1 MFLRTAHR
9 QPTIANGESPSQ
21 AFANNGAT
29 TSLKLNRKSK
39 EPKGFLKVPT
49 NALGNRGM
57 ASATSGMAKGPDA
70 TTLLSPPPA
79 TQHRRRSV
87 LRPHTHRVP
96 PIRLR
101 ATFHPP
107 SSLVAHRASCNPAQ
121 TKSGRCRMFCSTA
134 RSGCLRESAETLF
147 AIWPQCLPGG
157 RAPR

>member
-9 QPTIANGESPSQ
+9 QPTIANGESSSQ

-39 EPKGFLKVPT
+39 EPKGFLKVPM
-49 NALGNRGM
+49 NAPGGEGQGWRHQRNG
-57 ASATSGMAKGPDA
+57 KGPGRHHLTITA
-70 TTLLSPPPA
+70 PCYSASPPERLAPA
-79 TQHRRRSV
+79 H
-87 LRPHTHRVP
+87 P
-96 PIRLR
+96 PGFPSRLR
-101 ATFHPP
+101 ATLHPS
-107 SSLVAHRASCNPAQ
+107 SSLVAHHASCNPAQ
-121 TKSGRCRMFCSTA
+121 AKSGRCRMFCSTA

>member
-49 NALGNRGM
+49 NAPGNRGM

-70 TTLLSPPPA
+70 TTLLSPPP
-79 TQHRRRSV
+79 V
-87 LRPHTHRVP
+87 LSIAAGASCARTPTGFPHP
-96 PIRLR
+96 PR
-101 ATFHPP
+101 ATLHPP

>member
-39 EPKGFLKVPT
+39 EPKGFLKLPS
-49 NALGNRGM
+49 NAPGGEGQGWRHQRNG
-57 ASATSGMAKGPDA
+57 KGTGRHRLTITAPCYSV
-70 TTLLSPPPA
+70 SPPERLAPA
-79 TQHRRRSV
+79 HPPGS
-87 LRPHTHRVP
+87 
-96 PIRLR
+96 PIRPR
-101 ATFHPP
+101 ATLHPP